1 MPCHS
6 VAALFPHLGIAS
18 TSHRNSVMP
27 RFLFGRVADVP
38 DSRNYITLIPDNME
52 QIKAH
57 IAVSLDG
64 HTATPDYELDWMPRE
79 VKELAAREHAAAS
92 CLLMGANTYNYIF
105 EHWGGWPHKSKRSLW
120 CHTTTPT

>member
-1 MPCHS
+1 MK
-6 VAALFPHLGIAS
+6 
-18 TSHRNSVMP
+18 
-27 RFLFGRVADVP
+27 
-38 DSRNYITLIPDNME
+38 

-120 CHTTTPT
+120 CHTTTPTLHRTAGWSS

>member
-1 MPCHS
+1 
-6 VAALFPHLGIAS
+6 
-18 TSHRNSVMP
+18 
-27 RFLFGRVADVP
+27 
-38 DSRNYITLIPDNME
+38 ME

-105 EHWGGWPHKSKRSLW
+105 VSMLKPPPDYSYLNND
-120 CHTTTPT
+120 

>member
-1 MPCHS
+1 
-6 VAALFPHLGIAS
+6 
-18 TSHRNSVMP
+18 
-27 RFLFGRVADVP
+27 
-38 DSRNYITLIPDNME
+38 ME

-92 CLLMGANTYNYIF
+92 CLLMGANTYTGAGARTKAN
-105 EHWGGWPHKSKRSLW
+105 GLLW
-120 CHTTTPT
+120 CHTTTPTLHRTAGWSS

>member
-1 MPCHS
+1 
-6 VAALFPHLGIAS
+6 
-18 TSHRNSVMP
+18 
-27 RFLFGRVADVP
+27 
-38 DSRNYITLIPDNME
+38 ME

-64 HTATPDYELDWMPRE
+64 HTATPDYELDWMPRD

-105 EHWGGWPHKSKRSLW
+105 
-120 CHTTTPT
+120 

>member
-1 MPCHS
+1 
-6 VAALFPHLGIAS
+6 
-18 TSHRNSVMP
+18 
-27 RFLFGRVADVP
+27 
-38 DSRNYITLIPDNME
+38 ME

-92 CLLMGANTYNYIF
+92 CLLMGG
-105 EHWGGWPHKSKRSLW
+105 EHLQLHL
-120 CHTTTPT
+120 

>member
-1 MPCHS
+1 
-6 VAALFPHLGIAS
+6 
-18 TSHRNSVMP
+18 
-27 RFLFGRVADVP
+27 
-38 DSRNYITLIPDNME
+38 ME

-105 EHWGGWPHKSKRSLW
+105 EHCTKANGLLW
-120 CHTTTPT
+120 CHTTTPTLHRTAGWSS

>member
-1 MPCHS
+1 
-6 VAALFPHLGIAS
+6 
-18 TSHRNSVMP
+18 
-27 RFLFGRVADVP
+27 
-38 DSRNYITLIPDNME
+38 ME

-92 CLLMGANTYNYIF
+92 CLLMGANTYTTSLNTGA
-105 EHWGGWPHKSKRSLW
+105 GGRTKANGLLW
-120 CHTTTPT
+120 CHTTIPT

>member
-1 MPCHS
+1 
-6 VAALFPHLGIAS
+6 
-18 TSHRNSVMP
+18 
-27 RFLFGRVADVP
+27 
-38 DSRNYITLIPDNME
+38 ME

-79 VKELAAREHAAAS
+79 VKELVAREHAAAS

-120 CHTTTPT
+120 CHTTTPTLHRTAGWSS

>member
-1 MPCHS
+1 
-6 VAALFPHLGIAS
+6 
-18 TSHRNSVMP
+18 
-27 RFLFGRVADVP
+27 
-38 DSRNYITLIPDNME
+38 ME

-92 CLLMGANTYNYIF
+92 CLLGA
-105 EHWGGWPHKSKRSLW
+105 GGRTKASGLLW

>member
-1 MPCHS
+1 MK
-6 VAALFPHLGIAS
+6 
-18 TSHRNSVMP
+18 
-27 RFLFGRVADVP
+27 
-38 DSRNYITLIPDNME
+38 

-64 HTATPDYELDWMPRE
+64 HTATPDYELDWLPRE
-79 VKELAAREHAAAS
+79 IKNIVSKQYLEAD

-120 CHTTTPT
+120 CHTTTPMLRRTAAWSS

>member
-1 MPCHS
+1 
-6 VAALFPHLGIAS
+6 
-18 TSHRNSVMP
+18 
-27 RFLFGRVADVP
+27 
-38 DSRNYITLIPDNME
+38 ME

-105 EHWGGWPHKSKRSLW
+105 EHWAGGRTKASGLLW

>member
-1 MPCHS
+1 MK
-6 VAALFPHLGIAS
+6 
-18 TSHRNSVMP
+18 
-27 RFLFGRVADVP
+27 
-38 DSRNYITLIPDNME
+38 

-64 HTATPDYELDWMPRE
+64 HTATLDKELDWLPRE
-79 VKELAAREHAAAS
+79 IKNIVGKQYLEAD

-120 CHTTTPT
+120 CHTTTPMLHRTAAWSS

>member
-1 MPCHS
+1 
-6 VAALFPHLGIAS
+6 
-18 TSHRNSVMP
+18 
-27 RFLFGRVADVP
+27 
-38 DSRNYITLIPDNME
+38 ME

-92 CLLMGANTYNYIF
+92 CLLMGAMLMVGSALQAFSINV
-105 EHWGGWPHKSKRSLW
+105 
-120 CHTTTPT
+120 

>member
-1 MPCHS
+1 
-6 VAALFPHLGIAS
+6 
-18 TSHRNSVMP
+18 
-27 RFLFGRVADVP
+27 
-38 DSRNYITLIPDNME
+38 ME

-92 CLLMGANTYNYIF
+92 CLLASTA
-105 EHWGGWPHKSKRSLW
+105 
-120 CHTTTPT
+120 CPTQLPGKTGN

>member
-1 MPCHS
+1 
-6 VAALFPHLGIAS
+6 
-18 TSHRNSVMP
+18 
-27 RFLFGRVADVP
+27 
-38 DSRNYITLIPDNME
+38 ME

-79 VKELAAREHAAAS
+79 VKELVAREHAAAS

-120 CHTTTPT
+120 CHTTTPTLHWTAGWSS

>member
-1 MPCHS
+1 
-6 VAALFPHLGIAS
+6 
-18 TSHRNSVMP
+18 
-27 RFLFGRVADVP
+27 
-38 DSRNYITLIPDNME
+38 ME

-92 CLLMGANTYNYIF
+92 CLLMGLTPTTTSLNTGAGGRTKAN
-105 EHWGGWPHKSKRSLW
+105 GLLW
-120 CHTTTPT
+120 CHTTIPT

>member
-1 MPCHS
+1 
-6 VAALFPHLGIAS
+6 
-18 TSHRNSVMP
+18 
-27 RFLFGRVADVP
+27 
-38 DSRNYITLIPDNME
+38 ME

-79 VKELAAREHAAAS
+79 VKELVAREHAAAS

-105 EHWGGWPHKSKRSLW
+105 EHWGGWPHKSKRSFVGITLRHQ
-120 CHTTTPT
+120 CYTGLRRGVPDRRTAAKGL

>member
-1 MPCHS
+1 
-6 VAALFPHLGIAS
+6 
-18 TSHRNSVMP
+18 
-27 RFLFGRVADVP
+27 
-38 DSRNYITLIPDNME
+38 ME

-79 VKELAAREHAAAS
+79 VKELVAREHAAAS
-92 CLLMGANTYNYIF
+92 CLLMGVNTYNYIF

-120 CHTTTPT
+120 CHTTTPTLHRTAGWSS

>member
-1 MPCHS
+1 
-6 VAALFPHLGIAS
+6 
-18 TSHRNSVMP
+18 
-27 RFLFGRVADVP
+27 
-38 DSRNYITLIPDNME
+38 ME

-92 CLLMGANTYNYIF
+92 CLLMGVNTYNYIF
-105 EHWGGWPHKSKRSLW
+105 EHWGVEKPRDFDPFGHAGLSPLV
-120 CHTTTPT
+120 TI

>member
-1 MPCHS
+1 
-6 VAALFPHLGIAS
+6 
-18 TSHRNSVMP
+18 
-27 RFLFGRVADVP
+27 
-38 DSRNYITLIPDNME
+38 ME

-79 VKELAAREHAAAS
+79 VKELAAREYAAAS

-105 EHWGGWPHKSKRSLW
+105 EHWGGWPHKASGLLW
-120 CHTTTPT
+120 CHTTTPMLRRTAAWSS